1 MPKIFRLDIDN
12 HKYQNG
18 NGRCTFDYI
27 LKLTTTQSE
36 RINGKKE
43 YVTRET
49 HEMM

>member
-12 HKYQNG
+12 HKYQNR
-18 NGRCTFDYI
+18 NERCTFDYI